1 MTYEADACFVG
12 YQRPDGRVG
21 VRNLLLVLS
30 VAGLTGPTARRV
42 GRAIAGAVT
51 ITSPYAS
58 GLLGHDR
65 AVWRAAMQ
73 ALPAHPNVGAT
84 VLIGDNPPLMRDLVA
99 AAEATGKPY
108 AAFTMDDCGQD
119 AITLT
124 ARALRAGTSLAREIS
139 AQQRRPAPLG
149 MLCLGLECGRSD
161 PSSGLVAN
169 PLLGL
174 VADQLVDAGG
184 VAMIGETTEWLGAE
198 HLLER
203 RARTVE
209 VAAAVRTAALMR
221 EQLAIAAGIN
231 LTGNNPSP
239 TNIAAGLSSIEEKSL
254 GNIAKSGHRPIQG
267 VLGYGERPQGPG
279 MWVMD
284 APAYAPESLTG
295 FMLAGA
301 QMMLFTTG
309 VGNSYV
315 SALAPTLKISA
326 NPATV
331 AELRQ
336 QLDFEASEVFLGR
349 EAPDIA
355 AERLVGRLL
364 THASGQLTWGEVLME
379 GDEVVSRFGAAL

>member
-1 MTYEADACFVG
+1 MGARDSFLG
-12 YQRPDGRVG
+12 YHRPDGRVG
-21 VRNLLLVLS
+21 VRNFLLVLS

-42 GRAIAGAVT
+42 GRSIAGAVT
-51 ITSPYAS
+51 VTSPYAS

-65 AVWRAAMQ
+65 DVWLAGMQ

-84 VLIGDNPPLMRDLVA
+84 VLIGDNPPLMHDLVT
-99 AAEATGKPY
+99 AAEATQKPF

-124 ARALRAGTSLAREIS
+124 ERAFRAGARLAREIS
-139 AQQRRPAPLG
+139 AQERRAAPLG
-149 MLCLGLECGRSD
+149 ALSLGLECGRSD

-174 VADQLVDAGG
+174 IADRVVDAGG
-184 VAMIGETTEWLGAE
+184 AAMIGETTEWLGAE

-203 RARTVE
+203 RARTPD
-209 VAAAVRTAALMR
+209 VAEAIRGAALAR
-221 EQLAIAAGIN
+221 EQMAIAAGVD
-231 LTGNNPSP
+231 LTGKNPGP

-254 GNIAKSGHRPIQG
+254 GNIAKSGHRTIEG
-267 VLGYGERPQGPG
+267 VLGYGERPRGNG
-279 MWVMD
+279 VWVMD

-295 FMLAGA
+295 FLLAGA

-315 SALAPTLKISA
+315 SALAPTLKVSA
-326 NPATV
+326 NPAT
-331 AELRQ
+331 AAALHE
-336 QLDFEASEVFLGR
+336 QLDFEASAVFAGR
-349 EAPDIA
+349 EEPEAA
-355 AERLVGRLL
+355 AERLLDRLCA
-364 THASGQLTWGEVLME
+364 HASGQLTWGEVLME